1 MTIKEIKVGDWIGF
15 PNPLTLQDEIGQITE
30 IKGSEVMCGGFRI
43 HLSDAFPIKLTE
55 EILEKNNFEHY
66 KDSKDNYWCT
76 MRGEIIIE
84 YDWYDK
90 FIIGGDL
97 IDTLSDNSLKYV
109 HELQHLL
116 WAYHMDDNLKL

>member
-1 MTIKEIKVGDWIGF
+1 
-15 PNPLTLQDEIGQITE
+15 
-30 IKGSEVMCGGFRI
+30 MCGGFRI

-55 EILEKNNFEHY
+55 EILEKNKFEHY

-76 MRGEIIIE
+76 TRGEIIIE
-84 YDWYDK
+84 YDWYNK

-97 IDTLSDNSLKYV
+97 IDNLSDNSLKYV

-116 WAYHMDDNLKL
+116 WAYHMDDNLKM